1 MGNLFIIATPIGNL
15 KDITLRAV
23 ETLFSL
29 DLLLCED
36 TRKTK
41 RLLDFYK
48 ENLKLLPNNEWLNIN
63 FNSLPQLLSFFEEN
77 EAYRLPYVLAA
88 LSQNQNVGLVSNA
101 GTPGISDPG
110 FSLVSY
116 CIKNNIPV
124 ITIPGSSAVISGLSI
139 SGFSADKFT
148 FLGFLPKKSG
158 KQVQIWTKLFNSS
171 LDQTIIFYESPF
183 SIKKTLSTLQTVF
196 GDIEVGIARE
206 LTKIHENFCLLP
218 ISQWLSKLNTPLKG
232 ELVVMFRMQKS

>member
-63 FNSLPQLLSFFEEN
+63 FNSLPQLLSFFE
-77 EAYRLPYVLAA
+77 
-88 LSQNQNVGLVSNA
+88 
-101 GTPGISDPG
+101 
-110 FSLVSY
+110 
-116 CIKNNIPV
+116 
-124 ITIPGSSAVISGLSI
+124 
-139 SGFSADKFT
+139 
-148 FLGFLPKKSG
+148 
-158 KQVQIWTKLFNSS
+158 
-171 LDQTIIFYESPF
+171 
-183 SIKKTLSTLQTVF
+183 
-196 GDIEVGIARE
+196 
-206 LTKIHENFCLLP
+206 
-218 ISQWLSKLNTPLKG
+218 
-232 ELVVMFRMQKS
+232 

>member
-1 MGNLFIIATPIGNL
+1 MKVWVINM
-15 KDITLRAV
+15 
-23 ETLFSL
+23 
-29 DLLLCED
+29 
-36 TRKTK
+36 
-41 RLLDFYK
+41 
-48 ENLKLLPNNEWLNIN
+48 ENLSKK
-63 FNSLPQLLSFFEEN
+63 
-77 EAYRLPYVLAA
+77 
-88 LSQNQNVGLVSNA
+88 VG
-101 GTPGISDPG
+101 D
-110 FSLVSY
+110 Y

-183 SIKKTLSTLQTVF
+183 RIKKTLSTLQTVF